1 MSRSSQ
7 NRLEA
12 SASAPEKSPTETRR
26 PPRWATRFVCLLVGI
41 AAAAC
46 SVSTASEPDSDG
58 PVGPDDE
65 LSWSEGKADSAD
77 SASLAKAF
85 SDTDTVSCAN
95 AVGPLPPLGTSES
108 SSCWVRPA

>member
-1 MSRSSQ
+1 M
-7 NRLEA
+7 
-12 SASAPEKSPTETRR
+12 
-26 PPRWATRFVCLLVGI
+26 CLLVGI